1 MGFLGILCTA
11 NTQVYYLMNIKES
24 QKNGDLGI
32 FTKSQATLE
41 NKGFQPRIHEYILQD
56 QSSKLLP
63 SERVC
68 NCLKRRIDKEKK
80 RTVMFN
86 ESRQKAHWGNVQRCG
101 SIWSCP
107 VCAKQI
113 TEKRRNELKV
123 LLDYWRD
130 QDNSDVKLMTLTF
143 SHSQSEPLKV
153 LLKKLKHAI
162 TRFFGHRKFKHLSA
176 VCKIEH
182 KVRSQECTYGFNG
195 WHPHFHILLLTRDVD
210 DQAFYY
216 RDSLAQLWIDCCVK
230 SGLSSPSMKHGL
242 DIRDGSYADEYV
254 SKWGLDYEITKGHI
268 KRGKSSSLTP
278 FDLLQKSFD
287 DELYFHKLPSKLF
300 QEFAISMKG
309 ARQLVWSRGL
319 KNLVGLNDKSDQEIV
334 DETDK
339 ESITLIQVEKIVFDI
354 LKKHQKRH
362 EYLKWVEDDYNNG
375 CLGNGSAELNLN
387 FLIQLEIDQF
397 ESHEID
403 FMTYRGII

>member
-11 NTQVYYLMNIKES
+11 NTRVYYLMNIEES

-32 FTKSQATLE
+32 FTKSQAKLE

-80 RTVMFN
+80 RSVMFN

-101 SIWSCP
+101 SIWACP

-113 TEKRRNELKV
+113 TEKRRNELNV

-130 QDNSDVKLMTLTF
+130 QDESDIKLMTLTF

-153 LLKKLKHAI
+153 LLKKMKHAI
-162 TRFFGHRKFKHLSA
+162 ARFFGHRKFKDLSA
-176 VCKIEH
+176 VCNIEY
-182 KVRSQECTYGFNG
+182 KVRSLEVTYGSNG
-195 WHPHFHILLLTRDVD
+195 WHPHFHILLLTKDVD
-210 DQAFYY
+210 NQAFYY
-216 RDSLAQLWIDCCVK
+216 RDSLAELWIDCCVK
-230 SGLSSPSMKHGL
+230 SGLSSPSMEHGL
-242 DIRDGSYADEYV
+242 DIRDGSYAEEYIA
-254 SKWGLDYEITKGHI
+254 KWGIDYEMTKGHI
-268 KRGKSSSLTP
+268 KRGRKSSLTP
-278 FDLLQKSFD
+278 FDLLQNSFD
-287 DELYFHKLPSKLF
+287 DELYFHKLPSRLF

-319 KNLVGLNDKSDQEIV
+319 KDLVGLNDKSDQEIV

-354 LKKHQKRH
+354 LKKYQKRH
-362 EYLKWVEDDYNNG
+362 EYLKWIEDDYNNG
-375 CLGNGSAELNLN
+375 CLGCGSAEANLGY
-387 FLIQLEIDQF
+387 LIQLEIDRF

-403 FMTYRGII
+403 FMTYRRII

>member
-11 NTQVYYLMNIKES
+11 NTRVYYLMNIEES

-41 NKGFQPRIHEYILQD
+41 NKGFQPRFHEYILQD

-63 SERVC
+63 TERVC

-80 RTVMFN
+80 RSVMFN

-101 SIWSCP
+101 SIWACP

-113 TEKRRNELKV
+113 TEKRRSEMNT

-130 QDNSDVKLMTLTF
+130 QEDSDIKLMTLTF
-143 SHSQSEPLKV
+143 SHSQSEPLKI
-153 LLKKLKHAI
+153 LLKRLKHAI
-162 TRFFGHRKFKHLSA
+162 TRFFGHRKFKDLSA
-176 VCKIEH
+176 ICNIEY
-182 KVRSQECTYGFNG
+182 KVRSLEVTYGSNG
-195 WHPHFHILLLTRDVD
+195 WHPHFHILLLTRDIE

-216 RDSLAQLWIDCCVK
+216 RDSLAQLWIDCCIK
-230 SGLSSPSMKHGL
+230 SGLSSPSMEHGL
-242 DIRDGSYADEYV
+242 DIRDGSYAEDYIA
-254 SKWGLDYEITKGHI
+254 KWGIDNEMTKGHV

-300 QEFAISMKG
+300 QEFVIAMKG

-319 KNLVGLNDKSDQEIV
+319 KDLVGLNDKSDQDIV

-354 LKKHQKRH
+354 LKKYQKRH

-387 FLIQLEIDQF
+387 VLIQLEIDQF

>member
-1 MGFLGILCTA
+1 MIIEEC
-11 NTQVYYLMNIKES
+11 
-24 QKNGDLGI
+24 QKNGGLGI
-32 FTKSQATLE
+32 FTKSQAMPV
-41 NKGFQPRIHEYILQD
+41 NKGFQPRLHEYLLQD
-56 QSSKLLP
+56 QSAKLLP
-63 SERVC
+63 TERVC

-80 RTVMFN
+80 RSVMFN
-86 ESRQKAHWGNVQRCG
+86 ESRNKAHWGNVQRCG

-113 TEKRRNELKV
+113 TEKRRSEMNA

-130 QDNSDVKLMTLTF
+130 QDDSDIKLMTLTF

-153 LLKKLKHAI
+153 LLKQLKHAI
-162 TRFFGHRKFKHLSA
+162 TRFFGHRKFKELSTA
-176 VCKIEH
+176 CNIEY
-182 KVRSQECTYGFNG
+182 KVRSLEVTYGSNG
-195 WHPHFHILLLTRDVD
+195 WHPHFHILLLTRDID

-216 RDSLAQLWIDCCVK
+216 RDSLAKLWIDCCIK

-242 DIRDGSYADEYV
+242 DIRDGSYAEDYIA
-254 SKWGLDYEITKGHI
+254 KWGLDNEMTKGHV

-300 QEFAISMKG
+300 QEFVIAMKG

-319 KNLVGLNDKSDQEIV
+319 KDLIGLNDKTDQDIV

-354 LKKHQKRH
+354 LKKYQKRH

-387 FLIQLEIDQF
+387 ELIQLEINQF

>member
-1 MGFLGILCTA
+1 MGFLGILCTG
-11 NTQVYYLMNIKES
+11 NTRVYYLMNIVES

-32 FTKSQATLE
+32 FTKSQAMLE
-41 NKGFQPRIHEYILQD
+41 NKGFQPRFHEYILQD

-63 SERVC
+63 TERVC

-80 RTVMFN
+80 RSVMFN

-101 SIWSCP
+101 SIWACP

-113 TEKRRNELKV
+113 TEKRRSEMNT

-130 QDNSDVKLMTLTF
+130 QENSDIKLMTLTF
-143 SHSQSEPLKV
+143 SHSQSEPLKI
-153 LLKKLKHAI
+153 LLKRLKHAI
-162 TRFFGHRKFKHLSA
+162 TRFFGHRKFKDLS
-176 VCKIEH
+176 VICNIEY
-182 KVRSQECTYGFNG
+182 KVRSLEVTYGSNG
-195 WHPHFHILLLTRDVD
+195 WHPHFHILLLTRDIE

-216 RDSLAQLWIDCCVK
+216 RDSLAQLWIDCCIK
-230 SGLSSPSMKHGL
+230 SGLSSPSMEHGL
-242 DIRDGSYADEYV
+242 DIRDGTYAEDYIA
-254 SKWGLDYEITKGHI
+254 KWGIDNEMTKGHV

-300 QEFAISMKG
+300 QEFVIAMKG

-319 KNLVGLNDKSDQEIV
+319 KDLVGLNDKSDQDIV

-354 LKKHQKRH
+354 LKKYQKRH
-362 EYLKWVEDDYNNG
+362 EYLKWVESDYNNG

-387 FLIQLEIDQF
+387 VLIQLEIDQF

-403 FMTYRGII
+403 FMTYRGLI